1 MLLKPDGLDPAQG
14 FWLSLSLVPV
24 DNGFS
29 YVPVV
34 NVGSTGV
41 IVNTVH

>member
-1 MLLKPDGLDPAQG
+1 MVWILPRAFGYP
-14 FWLSLSLVPV
+14 SLVPV

-41 IVNTVH
+41 TVN